1 MTLTPLSP
9 VLSSVQTRLDALR
22 SLMSQHQLD
31 AYLVPSAD
39 EHLNEYLPEAKQRR
53 QWISGFTGS
62 AGDLLVTQGQA
73 WIFADPRYYEQADL
87 ELKQTTIQVSKVGLE
102 DHQTLEEI
110 IENLGREAL
119 KQGCLLRLGFDPFTV
134 AVYQYQTWEKR
145 FAAFGITLAPVMENL
160 VDRVRIAQ
168 AQSNFLADYDTS
180 PVFSL
185 PDRQTGESVADKLK
199 RIRASLTTANVD
211 LLPVTKLDQIA
222 WLYNLRGWDIPY
234 NPVFIAYGLITRN
247 QAFLFTNLERV
258 PPDIQAILQDQI
270 TLLPY
275 DRYAATLQSLVAEN
289 PGSRVLIDPH
299 HTTMGTYQILNQ
311 AESTCQIQEG
321 DHPVQTLKACKN
333 ATELAQMQQANL
345 KASRAKL
352 RTLKWVDDQLA
363 AGKQL
368 TEADVAAAIA
378 GFYAQEPNFQG
389 LSFNTIAAT
398 GANSSIVHYGTPSAD
413 TLLKS
418 GELLLIDSGA
428 QFAAG
433 TTDDTRTVAI
443 GTPTQEQID
452 RYTEVLK
459 AHINCAM
466 QRFPKGTTGAQLDG
480 ITRSTLW
487 QSSLD
492 YGHGTGHG
500 VGAFL
505 NVHEGPNGI
514 SKRVNT
520 TLEPGMITSVEPG
533 FYEPGWGGIR
543 IENLYFVREWSAAPA
558 DQPDTSN
565 DKSAKAAIWYGLE
578 SLTYI
583 PFDKTLIDQ
592 NRLTPAQKGWLAD
605 YYREIA
611 DKLGSTL
618 TSEEMDWLQ
627 KQISSWT
634 LLNTPPH

>member
-1 MTLTPLSP
+1 MTLTSLSP

-53 QWISGFTGS
+53 QWISSFTGS
-62 AGDLLVTQGQA
+62 AGDLLVAQNQA
-73 WIFADPRYYEQADL
+73 WLFADPRYYEQADL
-87 ELKQTTIQVSKVGLE
+87 ELKQTPIQVSKVGLE

-110 IENLGREAL
+110 IENLGRDAL
-119 KQGCLLRLGFDPFTV
+119 KQSSVLRLGFDPFTLP
-134 AVYQYQTWEKR
+134 VYQHQTWQKR
-145 FAAFGITLAPVMENL
+145 FAAFGIILIPVMENL
-160 VDRVRIAQ
+160 VDRVRVAQ
-168 AQSNFLADYDTS
+168 AQTNFLADYDTS

-258 PPDIQAILQDQI
+258 SPEIQATLQDQV
-270 TLLPY
+270 TLLSY
-275 DRYAATLQSLVAEN
+275 DRYAATLQSLVVQT

-299 HTTMGTYQILNQ
+299 HTTMGTYQILTE
-311 AESTCQIQEG
+311 AESSCQIQEG

-378 GFYAQEPNFQG
+378 GFYAQEPDFQG

-413 TLLKS
+413 TLLKP

-433 TTDDTRTVAI
+433 TTDDTRSIAI

-487 QSSLD
+487 QASLD

-533 FYEPGWGGIR
+533 FY
-543 IENLYFVREWSAAPA
+543 
-558 DQPDTSN
+558 
-565 DKSAKAAIWYGLE
+565 
-578 SLTYI
+578 
-583 PFDKTLIDQ
+583 
-592 NRLTPAQKGWLAD
+592 
-605 YYREIA
+605 
-611 DKLGSTL
+611 
-618 TSEEMDWLQ
+618 
-627 KQISSWT
+627 
-634 LLNTPPH
+634 